1 MYVCMYRGRNPFE
14 GLPRFK
20 GSAEGNSPRLGPK
33 IQEDPKRVSF
43 PNMMNFFEFQEYYE
57 TEGAWKLIPSI
68 SWDFWNFEMWSSG
81 YSVLGDVL
89 NYAGEI

>member
-1 MYVCMYRGRNPFE
+1 MYRGRNPFE

-33 IQEDPKRVSF
+33 IQEDPKQVSF

-57 TEGAWKLIPSI
+57 TEGA
-68 SWDFWNFEMWSSG
+68 
-81 YSVLGDVL
+81 
-89 NYAGEI
+89 

>member
-33 IQEDPKRVSF
+33 IQEDPKQVSF

-57 TEGAWKLIPSI
+57 TEGA
-68 SWDFWNFEMWSSG
+68 
-81 YSVLGDVL
+81 
-89 NYAGEI
+89 

>member
-1 MYVCMYRGRNPFE
+1 
-14 GLPRFK
+14 
-20 GSAEGNSPRLGPK
+20 
-33 IQEDPKRVSF
+33 
-43 PNMMNFFEFQEYYE
+43 MMNFFEFQEYYE

-68 SWDFWNFEMWSSG
+68 SWDFWNFETWSSG